1 MRDLPQQMAMQQL
14 QGSGTPVTDGSI
26 QEGDVLSYTM
36 TDGVGKITAHVRPP
50 GAGQMKKAHDE
61 LPEDNAAMWTE
72 LEKRADRIE
81 ALEFEVEHERYN
93 VEKTAQEAA
102 KRIKVLEAA
111 LKEAGEMWI
120 RKDNRIER
128 LEHALRCAD
137 QFITNGIELGYIR
150 MPDADTPDSAHKTPG
165 IIRAVL
171 APEQDK

>member
-36 TDGVGKITAHVRPP
+36 TDGVGKITAHVR

-72 LEKRADRIE
+72 LEKRAARIE

-102 KRIKVLEAA
+102 KRIKALEAA
-111 LKEAGEMWI
+111 LRARDTLIEA
-120 RKDNRIER
+120 
-128 LEHALRCAD
+128 AD
-137 QFITNGIELGYIR
+137 DLYAAYAGFARTDGQHEAMSNFSTASNTY
-150 MPDADTPDSAHKTPG
+150 
-165 IIRAVL
+165 RATL

>member
-1 MRDLPQQMAMQQL
+1 M
-14 QGSGTPVTDGSI
+14 
-26 QEGDVLSYTM
+26 Y
-36 TDGVGKITAHVRPP
+36 
-50 GAGQMKKAHDE
+50 
-61 LPEDNAAMWTE
+61 
-72 LEKRADRIE
+72 RIE
-81 ALEFEVEHERYN
+81 ALEADLKVCEDRLEENTATMDTARERI
-93 VEKTAQEAA
+93 EAL
-102 KRIKVLEAA
+102 KAA
-111 LKEAGEMWI
+111 LKEAGEIWV